1 MYRDAISDE
10 LRQIERQVIA
20 GERQLAELE
29 AHLVE
34 LRKQNQDTAGIE
46 AELERLRRDQR
57 LRELDRQ
64 RLLSRLQ
71 P

>member
-10 LRQIERQVIA
+10 LRQIERQVIV

-29 AHLVE
+29 ARLVE
-34 LRKQNQDTAGIE
+34 LKKQNKDITGAE
-46 AELERLRRDQR
+46 SELERLRCDQR
-57 LRELDRQ
+57 LREHDRQ